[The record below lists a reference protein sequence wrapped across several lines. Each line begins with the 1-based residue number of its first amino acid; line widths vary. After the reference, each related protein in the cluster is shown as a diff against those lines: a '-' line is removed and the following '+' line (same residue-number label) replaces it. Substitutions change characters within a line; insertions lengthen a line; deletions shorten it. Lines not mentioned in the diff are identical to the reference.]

1 MAIFFA
7 VWEAIEAL
15 KPLADLAGPGTRG
28 QLLGGFAGSQVD
40 NLLERFAWQPG
51 ALIERITRMGPE
63 LLAWFAGANQAD
75 AGIPV
80 TNRPWLTWVGGVL
93 VALAL
98 GRLLFLLMKGSSVQ
112 SHAAIDNVALRAR
125 SQVRRA
131 PFAFYILG
139 VGLVAVAAFVAG
151 KPVLNG
157 YSRYVVLGALVPV
170 GLTASVLAVEWR
182 PAVQRFVVAT
192 VLIWTAL
199 SIGDHAKL
207 LASVVHNPPA
217 SPNRQIADRLV
228 ERRIPVAAAGYWR
241 AYVIAF
247 LAREQVRVASND
259 WVRIQKYQELFAD
272 HLPEAVVISESPC
285 VGGDG
290 EQVAALYLCKP

>member
-28 QLLGGFAGSQVD
+28 QLLGGFSGSQVD
-40 NLLERFAWQPG
+40 NLLERFAWQPE
-51 ALIERITRMGPE
+51 ALAERVTRMGPE

-80 TNRPWLTWVGGVL
+80 TNRPWLTWVSGAFVG
-93 VALAL
+93 LATV
-98 GRLLFLLMKGSSVQ
+98 RLLFLMVKGSKSA
-112 SHAAIDNVALRAR
+112 SDRAADTLAQRVR
-125 SQVRRA
+125 SQVKRA

-139 VGLVAVAAFVAG
+139 VGIVAVVAFVAG

-157 YSRYVVLGALVPV
+157 YSRYVLLGVLVPI

-182 PAVQRFVVAT
+182 PPIQRVVVVT

-199 SIGDHAKL
+199 SIGDHTKL
-207 LASVVHNPPA
+207 LAGVVHNPPA

-228 ERRIPVAAAGYWR
+228 ERGISFAAAGYWH
-241 AYVIAF
+241 AYVVSF
-247 LAREQVRVASND
+247 LARECVSPPTIGFGFRGTRSFSSNTCP
-259 WVRIQKYQELFAD
+259 RR
-272 HLPEAVVISESPC
+272 S
-285 VGGDG
+285 
-290 EQVAALYLCKP
+290 